1 MPLGMEWRDEGL
13 IIGGRRYGETS
24 VILEVMTR
32 AHGRHLGLVRG
43 GRGKRMAPL
52 LQPGNEVEVT
62 WRARLDEHLGT
73 YAVETT
79 HQRAATLMAQ
89 PASLHGLNF
98 LSELMRLL
106 AEREPS
112 EPLYEVALE
121 IVALLEQPEAAAPR
135 FVLLEA
141 ALLAESGFGLDLDS
155 CAATGTR
162 DELVYVSPKSGRAVS
177 RVAGTPYR
185 DRMLAL
191 PAFLRTGE
199 GDAAPDDVHAGFL
212 LTGYFLNRD
221 VYAPHGKALP
231 ASREAFIASLSS
243 PSLRAQRSNPEPSGD
258 P

>member
-13 IIGGRRYGETS
+13 IIGGRRHGETS

-52 LQPGNEVEVT
+52 LQPGNEVEVV
-62 WRARLDEHLGT
+62 WRARLDEHLGY

-79 HQRAATLMAQ
+79 RQRAAALMAR

-98 LSELMRLL
+98 VSELMRLL

-112 EPLYEVALE
+112 EPLYEAALE
-121 IVALLEQPEAAAPR
+121 IVELLEQPDAAAPR

-141 ALLAESGFGLDLDS
+141 AILAESGFGLDLDS
-155 CAATGTR
+155 CAATGVR
-162 DELVYVSPKSGRAVS
+162 EELVYVSPKSGRAVS
-177 RVAGTPYR
+177 RAAGTPYR

-191 PAFLRTGE
+191 PAFVQVGE
-199 GDAAPDDVHAGFL
+199 GDSNADDVRAGFA

-221 VYAPHGKALP
+221 VYAPHGKTLP
-231 ASREAFIASLSS
+231 ASREAFIASLTK
-243 PSLRAQRSNPEPSGD
+243 
-258 P
+258 

>member
-13 IIGGRRYGETS
+13 IIGGRRHGESS

-32 AHGRHLGLVRG
+32 GHGRHLGLVRG
-43 GRGKRMAPL
+43 GRSKRMAPL

-62 WRARLDEHLGT
+62 WRARLDEHLGY

-79 HQRAATLMAQ
+79 HQRAAALMER

-98 LSELMRLL
+98 LGELMRQL

-112 EPLYEVALE
+112 EPLFEAALT
-121 IVALLEQPEAAAPR
+121 IVALLEEPQVAAPH

-141 ALLAESGFGLDLDS
+141 AILAESGFGLDLDS
-155 CAATGTR
+155 CAATGAR
-162 DELVYVSPKSGRAVS
+162 DDLVYVSPKSGRAVS
-177 RVAGTPYR
+177 RGAGTPYH

-199 GDAAPDDVHAGFL
+199 AEAAAADVGAGFL
-212 LTGYFLNRD
+212 LTGYFLDRD
-221 VYAPHGKALP
+221 LYAPHGKTLP
-231 ASREAFIASLSS
+231 ASREAFIASLA
-243 PSLRAQRSNPEPSGD
+243 R
-258 P
+258 